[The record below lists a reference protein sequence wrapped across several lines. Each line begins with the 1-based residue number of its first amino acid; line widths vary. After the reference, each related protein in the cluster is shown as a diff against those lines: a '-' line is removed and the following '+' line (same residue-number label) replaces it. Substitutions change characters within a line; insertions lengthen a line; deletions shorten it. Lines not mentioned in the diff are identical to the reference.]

1 MKVQTM
7 WWCAT
12 CSRRIE
18 RPLWKNPGQPNRWAY
33 HLAGG
38 GWGHGLESAPMIE
51 GELVLEPALV
61 G

>member
-1 MKVQTM
+1 M

-12 CSRRIE
+12 CSRRVV

-33 HLAGG
+33 HLTGQ

-51 GELVLEPALV
+51 GELVREPAPSS
-61 G
+61 